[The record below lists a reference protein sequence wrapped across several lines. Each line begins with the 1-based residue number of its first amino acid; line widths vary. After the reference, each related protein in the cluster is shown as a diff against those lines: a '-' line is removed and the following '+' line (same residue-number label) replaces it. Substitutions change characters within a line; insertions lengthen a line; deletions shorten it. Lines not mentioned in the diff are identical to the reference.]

1 MKLRSGA
8 LDDNVYGRSVL
19 RRLDGVTQP
28 KTMHAAQYGSPFTL
42 PSRHAGMLA
51 AVTALN
57 DAAACGIRPEELEA
71 SILLPEGSEEALLRS
86 MVDELRDTAKTAGV
100 RITSC
105 CAETGDV
112 VTRPVILARAQ
123 GTTHYFPCDT
133 AKPAVFPE
141 PGSLEYGTSNR
152 NPSEEKPEE
161 KETGRE
167 ILVIGRIGL
176 EGTFLL
182 ASERR
187 QELKQR
193 FPVRML
199 DRAER
204 MQELLL
210 MMPAMEALSRSGI
223 VPSFVIN
230 GTGGG
235 IYAALWELARQSGTG
250 FAVELPE
257 LPVFQETIEFTDY
270 YGINPYQ
277 MRAGGCLVLT
287 VPDAEKACRL
297 LAEQGIYS
305 KPVGKLT
312 EEKKRLLIN
321 GEEQQNLN
329 RPDADSLLAVLEHR
343 TE

>member
-1 MKLRSGA
+1 MKLRNGA

-28 KTMHAAQYGSPFTL
+28 KAMHAAQYGSPFTL

-57 DAAACGIRPEELEA
+57 DAAASGIRPEELEA
-71 SILLPEGSEEALLRS
+71 SILLPEGSEEALLRE
-86 MVDELRDTAKTAGV
+86 MVDELRNTAETAGV

-105 CAETGDV
+105 CAETGSF

-123 GTTHYFPCDT
+123 GTTHYFSCD
-133 AKPAVFPE
+133 AAEPAAF
-141 PGSLEYGTSNR
+141 
-152 NPSEEKPEE
+152 
-161 KETGRE
+161 RE

-187 QELKQR
+187 QELEQR

-199 DRAER
+199 ERAER

-210 MMPAMEALSRSGI
+210 MMPAMEALSRSGM
-223 VPSFVIN
+223 VPSFVVN

-257 LPVFQETIEFTDY
+257 LPVFQETIEFTDF

-287 VPDAEKACRL
+287 VPDAERACRL

-305 KPVGKLT
+305 RPVGRLT
-312 EEKKRLLIN
+312 EEKSRLLIN

>member
-1 MKLRSGA
+1 MKLRNGA

-28 KTMHAAQYGSPFTL
+28 KAMHAAQYGSPFTL

-86 MVDELRDTAKTAGV
+86 MVDELQDTAKAAGV

-105 CAETGDV
+105 CAETGDF

-123 GTTHYFPCDT
+123 GITRYF
-133 AKPAVFPE
+133 
-141 PGSLEYGTSNR
+141 S
-152 NPSEEKPEE
+152 SEEKRTEE
-161 KETGRE
+161 KKTGGE

-187 QELKQR
+187 QELEQR

-204 MQELLL
+204 MRELLL
-210 MMPAMEALSRSGI
+210 MPSAMEALSRSGV

-257 LPVFQETIEFTDY
+257 LPVFQETIELTDF

-287 VPDAEKACRL
+287 VPDAEKACCL
-297 LAEQGIYS
+297 LAERGIYS
-305 KPVGKLT
+305 RPVGKLT
-312 EEKKRLLIN
+312 EEKSRLLIN

-329 RPDADSLLAVLEHR
+329 RPDADSLLTVLEHR